1 MSLIIKE
8 DPSEYPLCPDGLHS
22 AIIVDAVDL
31 GQQESPWGAKHK
43 LSLVFETQLQDEE
56 GNHYILAKRY
66 TWSLHEK
73 SSLRKDL
80 ERLLGKKFTPEELLA
95 GIDLE
100 EVLIGMSCQVLVVHN
115 DSQENSRTYA
125 NIESILP
132 YKTSSG
138 QVAKNAIKSSGNYQ
152 RVIERADYQTPEE
165 FALNGM

>member
-8 DPSEYPLCPDGLHS
+8 DPSDFPLAPDGLHS
-22 AIIVDAVDL
+22 AVIVDAVDL

-56 GNHYILAKRY
+56 GSHYILAKRY

-80 ERLLGKKFTPEELLA
+80 ERLLGKKFTSEELLS
-95 GIDLE
+95 GVNLE
-100 EVLIGMSCQVLVVHN
+100 DYIGMSCQVLVVHN
-115 DSQENSRTYA
+115 ETDDRTYA

-132 YKTSSG
+132 YKNASS
-138 QVAKNAIKSSGNYQ
+138 QVAKNTIKSSGNYQ
-152 RVIERADYQTPEE
+152 RVIDRAEYKTPDE
-165 FALNGM
+165 FALNGA

>member
-1 MSLIIKE
+1 MSQLIIRE

-22 AIIVDAVDL
+22 AVIVDAVDL
-31 GQQESPWGAKHK
+31 GNQESPWGAKHK

-80 ERLLGKKFTPEELLA
+80 ERLLGKKFTQEELLA

-100 EVLIGMSCQVLVVHN
+100 EVLINMSCQILVVHN
-115 DSQENSRTYA
+115 ETDDRTYA

-132 YKTSSG
+132 YKNASG

-152 RVIERADYQTPEE
+152 RVVERADYKTPEE
-165 FALNGM
+165 YSLNGV